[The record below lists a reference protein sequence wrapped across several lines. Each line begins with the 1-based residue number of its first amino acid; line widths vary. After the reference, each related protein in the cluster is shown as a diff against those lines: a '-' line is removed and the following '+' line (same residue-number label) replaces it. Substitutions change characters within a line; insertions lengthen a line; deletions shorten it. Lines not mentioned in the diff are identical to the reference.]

1 MTTKEFRDLRLKD
14 DITAVENLML
24 LYRSNLIT
32 ISEIL
37 SSYRKGEL
45 EEKTVI
51 SNIGRQVADVVNYL

>member
-14 DITAVENLML
+14 DITEVENLML

-51 SNIGRQVADVVNYL
+51 SNIGRQVADVINYL